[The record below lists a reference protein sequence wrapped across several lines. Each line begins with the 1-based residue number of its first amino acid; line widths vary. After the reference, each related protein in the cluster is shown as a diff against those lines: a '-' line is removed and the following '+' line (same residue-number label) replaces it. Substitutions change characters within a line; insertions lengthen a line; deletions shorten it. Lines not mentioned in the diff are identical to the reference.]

1 MVVIRVVLP
10 PDAHSDQAVEA
21 AEFMHVPSGGLI
33 RWPDLCSQVG
43 ASHQNRVGATRVRDA
58 VPGLT
63 IFGPAVTRAS
73 EAGFSP
79 AAAGPT

>member
-1 MVVIRVVLP
+1 MVVICVVLP
-10 PDAHSDQAVEA
+10 PDAHSGQGVEA
-21 AEFMHVPSGGLI
+21 EEFMHVPSGGLI

-43 ASHQNRVGATRVRDA
+43 ASPQNRVGATRVQDT
-58 VPGLT
+58 VPRLT

-73 EAGFSP
+73 ETGFSP